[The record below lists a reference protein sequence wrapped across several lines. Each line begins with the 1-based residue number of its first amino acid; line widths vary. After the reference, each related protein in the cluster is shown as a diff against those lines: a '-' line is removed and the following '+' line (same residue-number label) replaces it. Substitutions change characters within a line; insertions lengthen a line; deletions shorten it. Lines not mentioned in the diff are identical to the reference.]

1 MVIVR
6 EIKSFDLPELEPYRT
21 MRRQSEH
28 RQQRIF
34 VAEGEK
40 VVRRLLES
48 NFEVVSMVLPPKW
61 YNELRDL
68 IQSRDSNISVFIA
81 EKELLEQLTG
91 FSMYQGLLAVGRI
104 PELPSLS
111 KVIEF
116 SKKPR
121 LFVAVEGLTN
131 AENMGAVI
139 RNCGAFHVQAVIAGE
154 TSCSPYLRRAV
165 RGSMGAIFHIPIVET
180 VNLIES
186 LLELRRNGFRCIAA
200 HPHAEARILPE
211 CDLTGDCCLVFGSE
225 GYGLSPSV
233 LEACTDA
240 VAVPMPVTV
249 DSLNVASAAAVFLY
263 EACRQRDIWKKF

>member
-1 MVIVR
+1 VVIVR

-68 IQSRDSNISVFIA
+68 MQSRDSNISVFIA

>member
-139 RNCGAFHVQAVIAGE
+139 RNCGAFHVQAIIAGE

>member
-1 MVIVR
+1 VVIVS

-139 RNCGAFHVQAVIAGE
+139 RNCGAFHVQAIIAGE